1 MIFVRNGGNRRKTN
15 ARASLLCGE
24 VRGIF
29 LFDNAVK
36 AVGGNNVKTVSV
48 LQLDGQAV
56 KTLICRKRLTAM
68 ADIFQKISQEAA

>member
-1 MIFVRNGGNRRKTN
+1 MY
-15 ARASLLCGE
+15 GE
-24 VRGIF
+24 VSGIF

-36 AVGGNNVKTVSV
+36 AVGGNNIKTVSV

-56 KTLICRKRLTAM
+56 KMLICGKRLTAM